1 MDEGEDEQSGDD
13 SESEEEIGC
22 QIDELHEEVDSLEQE
37 LKQMDEEPKKKITA
51 HDLDHA
57 FRSLGLPKTKKYLEY
72 VIWETD
78 ENLDGAVDWDEFQL
92 MFFRNM
98 TDKTGLEPFEL
109 FNVVQFMTFD
119 QDNKGYITEDDCMS
133 TLFVRF
139 GRNAVAREMEK
150 LFGDKLKSKGGEGVL
165 RLADY
170 LAVAG
175 VREVHMT
182 EQRMG
187 DLLKKVE
194 TLKPPKSTRGGSGIV
209 EHEKKWK
216 PM

>member
-1 MDEGEDEQSGDD
+1 
-13 SESEEEIGC
+13 
-22 QIDELHEEVDSLEQE
+22 
-37 LKQMDEEPKKKITA
+37 
-51 HDLDHA
+51 
-57 FRSLGLPKTKKYLEY
+57 
-72 VIWETD
+72 
-78 ENLDGAVDWDEFQL
+78 

-194 TLKPPKSTRGGSGIV
+194 TLKPPKSTRGGPGIV